1 MTSKMTPDMII
12 VNGKGIT
19 FDDTQP
25 HATALAI
32 KDGIIISVGETADI
46 RALADTST
54 RVIDAAQ
61 NTILPGFIDSHVHL
75 FGGSAELDY
84 LDLYGV
90 KGIDSLT
97 EKVRAWQQTCPDDPI
112 VFAIQADY
120 NIIASGKQTT
130 RQDLDKVLPDRPF
143 AMFAADHHT
152 IWANTKALEM
162 AGILNGGEVDKGA
175 EIVMAADGKAA
186 GELREPGAYA
196 PVLKLTRYGG
206 RDMIGLVT
214 GRNPDP
220 AATMQERQ
228 LDADAIARG
237 FKHCASHGIT
247 GLHNMDGNI
256 YTLELLKELEQ
267 RGDLLCRT
275 EVPFHFKSFDTLDR
289 FAEAETMRRDFSG
302 DWVWCNR
309 VKMFVDGVVESS
321 TALMLDKYPNHD
333 TVGDAVFDEALF
345 KEACVKADAM
355 GLQISV
361 HAIGDRAIRQTLD
374 AYELAQNKNGKRD
387 SRHRI
392 EHIEVL
398 HPDDLPRFSELGVV
412 ASIQPGHAPFGV
424 YFSPE
429 TVERMLHPHQIPTAY
444 AWQDIRNTGTKV
456 IFSTDWPVIP
466 VDVMPNIKSAV
477 SPQQMPA
484 PWRDQRQ
491 SLMDTLESY
500 TAGNA
505 WVEFNENKKGR
516 LKAGM
521 MADIVV
527 MSHDLTAMEPEN
539 LDQARA
545 QTTICGGKIT
555 YQA

>member
-1 MTSKMTPDMII
+1 MTADMII
-12 VNGKGIT
+12 LNGEVIT
-19 FDDTQP
+19 CDDTQSN
-25 HATALAI
+25 ASANALAI
-32 KDGIIISVGETADI
+32 KDGHILSVGETDDI
-46 RALADTST
+46 RAMAGAST
-54 RVIDAAQ
+54 KVIDAAGH
-61 NTILPGFIDSHVHL
+61 TVLPGFIDSHVHL

-90 KGIDSLT
+90 KGIDQLT
-97 EKVRAWQQTCPDDPI
+97 DKVREWEKSCPDDNI

-130 RQDLDKVLPDRPF
+130 RQDLDKVLPDRAF

-175 EIVMAADGKAA
+175 EIVMGADDKAA

-196 PVLKLTRYGG
+196 PVLRLTRYGG

-214 GRNPDP
+214 GRNPEP
-220 AATMQERQ
+220 AANDAERR
-228 LDADAIARG
+228 LDTDAIARG
-237 FKHCASHGIT
+237 LKHCASHGIT

-256 YTLELLKELEQ
+256 YTLELLKELEK

-275 EVPFHFKSFDTLDR
+275 EVPFHFKSFDALDR
-289 FAEAETMRRDFSG
+289 FEEAEAMRRDFTG
-302 DWVWCNR
+302 EWVWCNR

-321 TALMLDKYPNHD
+321 TALMLDKYPGLE
-333 TVGDAVFDEALF
+333 TIGDAVFEENHF
-345 KEACVKADAM
+345 KDACVKADAM
-355 GLQISV
+355 QFQISV

-374 AYELAQNKNGKRD
+374 GYELARQQNGKRD

-398 HPDDLPRFSELGVV
+398 HPDDLPRFAELDVV
-412 ASIQPGHAPFGV
+412 ASIQPGHAPWGA
-424 YFSPE
+424 YFSEE
-429 TVERMLHPHQIPTAY
+429 TVTRMLHPHQIPLAY
-444 AWQDIRNTGTKV
+444 AWQDIRDTGTKV

-477 SPQQMPA
+477 APRRLSP

-505 WVEFNENKKGR
+505 WVEFNEDKKGK

-527 MSHDLTAMEPEN
+527 MSHDLKTVNPDE

-555 YQA
+555 YEA

>member
-1 MTSKMTPDMII
+1 MTADMII
-12 VNGKGIT
+12 LNGEVIT
-19 FDDTQP
+19 CDDTQSN
-25 HATALAI
+25 ASANANALAI
-32 KDGIIISVGETADI
+32 KDGHILSVGETDDI
-46 RALADTST
+46 RAMAGAST
-54 RVIDAAQ
+54 KVIDAAGH
-61 NTILPGFIDSHVHL
+61 TVLPGFIDSHVHL

-90 KGIDSLT
+90 KGIDQLT
-97 EKVRAWQQTCPDDPI
+97 DKVREWEKSCPDDNI

-130 RQDLDKVLPDRPF
+130 RQDLDKVLPDRAF

-175 EIVMAADGKAA
+175 EIVMGADGKAA

-196 PVLKLTRYGG
+196 PVLRLTRYGG

-214 GRNPDP
+214 GRNPEP
-220 AATMQERQ
+220 AANDAERR
-228 LDADAIARG
+228 LDTDAIARG
-237 FKHCASHGIT
+237 LKHCASHGIT

-256 YTLELLKELEQ
+256 YTLELLKELEK

-275 EVPFHFKSFDTLDR
+275 EVPFHFKSFDALDR
-289 FAEAETMRRDFSG
+289 FEEAEAMRRDFTG
-302 DWVWCNR
+302 EWVWCNR

-321 TALMLDKYPNHD
+321 TALMLDKYPGLE
-333 TVGDAVFDEALF
+333 TIGDAVFEENHF
-345 KEACVKADAM
+345 KDACVKADAM
-355 GLQISV
+355 QFQISV

-374 AYELAQNKNGKRD
+374 GYELARQQNGKRD

-398 HPDDLPRFSELGVV
+398 HPDDLPRFAELGVV
-412 ASIQPGHAPFGV
+412 ASIQPGHAPWGA
-424 YFSPE
+424 YFSEE
-429 TVERMLHPHQIPTAY
+429 TVTRMLHPHQIPLAY
-444 AWQDIRNTGTKV
+444 AWQDIRDTGTKV

-477 SPQQMPA
+477 APRRLSP

-505 WVEFNENKKGR
+505 WVEFNEDKKGK

-527 MSHDLTAMEPEN
+527 MSHDLKTVNPDE

-555 YQA
+555 YEA

>member
-1 MTSKMTPDMII
+1 MTADMII
-12 VNGKGIT
+12 LNGEVVT
-19 FDDTQP
+19 CDDNQP
-25 HATALAI
+25 NASALAI
-32 KDGIIISVGETADI
+32 KDGHILSIGETDDI
-46 RALADTST
+46 RAMAGANTQ
-54 RVIDAAQ
+54 VIDAAEH
-61 NTILPGFIDSHVHL
+61 TVLPGFIDSHVHL

-90 KGIDSLT
+90 KGIDQLT
-97 EKVRAWQQTCPDDPI
+97 NKVREWEKSCPDDEI

-130 RQDLDKVLPDRPF
+130 RQDLDKVLPDRAF

-162 AGILNGGEVDKGA
+162 AGILNGGDVDKGA
-175 EIVMAADGKAA
+175 EIVMGADGKAA

-196 PVLKLTRYGG
+196 PVLRLTRYGG

-214 GRNPDP
+214 GRNPEP
-220 AATMQERQ
+220 AANDTERR

-237 FKHCASHGIT
+237 LKHCASHGIT

-256 YTLELLKELEQ
+256 YTLELLKQLEG

-289 FAEAETMRRDFSG
+289 FEEAETMRREFTG

-321 TALMLDKYPNHD
+321 TALMLDKYPGLE
-333 TVGDAVFDEALF
+333 TCGDAVFEEHHF
-345 KEACVKADAM
+345 KDACVKADAM
-355 GLQISV
+355 QFQISV

-374 AYELAQNKNGKRD
+374 GYELAQQQNGKRD

-398 HPDDLPRFSELGVV
+398 HPDDLPRFTELGVV
-412 ASIQPGHAPFGV
+412 ASIQPGHAPWGV
-424 YFSPE
+424 YFSEE
-429 TVERMLHPHQIPTAY
+429 TVTRMLHPHQIPLAY
-444 AWQDIRNTGTKV
+444 AWQDIRESGAKV

-477 SPQQMPA
+477 APRRLSP

-491 SLMDTLESY
+491 SLMNTLKSY
-500 TAGNA
+500 TADNA
-505 WVEFNENKKGR
+505 WVEFNENRKGK
-516 LKAGM
+516 LTAGM

-527 MSHDLTAMEPEN
+527 MSHDLTTMNPDE

-545 QTTICGGKIT
+545 KTTICGGKIT

>member
-1 MTSKMTPDMII
+1 MTADMII
-12 VNGKGIT
+12 LNGEVIT
-19 FDDTQP
+19 CDDTQSN
-25 HATALAI
+25 ASANALAI
-32 KDGIIISVGETADI
+32 KDGHILSVGETDDI
-46 RALADTST
+46 RAMAGAST
-54 RVIDAAQ
+54 KVIDAAGH
-61 NTILPGFIDSHVHL
+61 TVLPGFIDSHVHL

-90 KGIDSLT
+90 KGIDQLID
-97 EKVRAWQQTCPDDPI
+97 KVREWEKSCPDDNI

-130 RQDLDKVLPDRPF
+130 RQDLDKVLPDRAF

-175 EIVMAADGKAA
+175 EIVMGADGKAA

-196 PVLKLTRYGG
+196 PVLRLTRYGG

-214 GRNPDP
+214 GRNPEP
-220 AATMQERQ
+220 AANDAERR
-228 LDADAIARG
+228 LDTDAIARG
-237 FKHCASHGIT
+237 LKHCASHGIT

-256 YTLELLKELEQ
+256 YTLELLKELEK

-275 EVPFHFKSFDTLDR
+275 EVPFHFKSFDALDR
-289 FAEAETMRRDFSG
+289 FEEAEAMRRDFTG
-302 DWVWCNR
+302 EWVWCNR

-321 TALMLDKYPNHD
+321 TALMLDKYPGLE
-333 TVGDAVFDEALF
+333 TIGDAVFEENHF
-345 KEACVKADAM
+345 KDACVKADAM
-355 GLQISV
+355 QFQISV

-374 AYELAQNKNGKRD
+374 GYELARQQNGKRD

-398 HPDDLPRFSELGVV
+398 HPDDLPRFAELGVV
-412 ASIQPGHAPFGV
+412 ASIQPGHAPWGA
-424 YFSPE
+424 YFSEE
-429 TVERMLHPHQIPTAY
+429 TVTRMLHPHQIPLAY
-444 AWQDIRNTGTKV
+444 AWQDIRDTGTKV

-477 SPQQMPA
+477 APRRLSP

-505 WVEFNENKKGR
+505 WVEFNEDKKGK

-527 MSHDLTAMEPEN
+527 MSYDLKTVNPDE

-555 YQA
+555 YEA

>member
-1 MTSKMTPDMII
+1 MTADMII
-12 VNGKGIT
+12 LNGEVIT
-19 FDDTQP
+19 CDDTQSN
-25 HATALAI
+25 ASANALAI
-32 KDGIIISVGETADI
+32 KDGHILSVGETDDI
-46 RALADTST
+46 RAMAGAST
-54 RVIDAAQ
+54 KVIDAAGH
-61 NTILPGFIDSHVHL
+61 TVLPGFIDSHVHL

-90 KGIDSLT
+90 KGIDQLT
-97 EKVRAWQQTCPDDPI
+97 DKVREWEKSCPDDNI

-130 RQDLDKVLPDRPF
+130 RQDLDKVLPDRAF

-175 EIVMAADGKAA
+175 EIVMGADGKAA

-196 PVLKLTRYGG
+196 PVLRLTRYGG

-214 GRNPDP
+214 GRNPEP
-220 AATMQERQ
+220 AANDAERR
-228 LDADAIARG
+228 LDTDAIARG
-237 FKHCASHGIT
+237 LKHCASHGIT

-256 YTLELLKELEQ
+256 YTLELLKELEK

-275 EVPFHFKSFDTLDR
+275 EVPFHFKSFDALDR
-289 FAEAETMRRDFSG
+289 FEEAEAMRRDFTG
-302 DWVWCNR
+302 EWVWCNR

-321 TALMLDKYPNHD
+321 TALMLDKYPGLE
-333 TVGDAVFDEALF
+333 TIGDAVFEENHF
-345 KEACVKADAM
+345 KDACVKADAM
-355 GLQISV
+355 QFQISV

-374 AYELAQNKNGKRD
+374 GYELARQQNGKRD

-398 HPDDLPRFSELGVV
+398 HPDDLPRFAELGVV
-412 ASIQPGHAPFGV
+412 ASIQPGHAPWGA
-424 YFSPE
+424 YFSEE
-429 TVERMLHPHQIPTAY
+429 TVTRMLHPHQIPLAY
-444 AWQDIRNTGTKV
+444 AWQDIRDTGTKV

-477 SPQQMPA
+477 APRRLSP

-505 WVEFNENKKGR
+505 WVEFNEDKKGK

-527 MSHDLTAMEPEN
+527 MSHDLKTVNPDE

-555 YQA
+555 YEA

>member
-1 MTSKMTPDMII
+1 MTADMII
-12 VNGKGIT
+12 LNGEVIT
-19 FDDTQP
+19 CDDTQSN
-25 HATALAI
+25 ASANANALAI
-32 KDGIIISVGETADI
+32 KDGHILSVGETDDI
-46 RALADTST
+46 RAMAGAST
-54 RVIDAAQ
+54 KVIDAAGH
-61 NTILPGFIDSHVHL
+61 TVLPGFIDSHVHL

-90 KGIDSLT
+90 KGIDQLT
-97 EKVRAWQQTCPDDPI
+97 DKVREWEKSCPDDNI

-130 RQDLDKVLPDRPF
+130 RQDLDKVLPDRAF

-175 EIVMAADGKAA
+175 EIVMGADDKAA

-196 PVLKLTRYGG
+196 PVLRLTRYGG

-214 GRNPDP
+214 GRNPEP
-220 AATMQERQ
+220 AANDAERR
-228 LDADAIARG
+228 LDTDAIARG
-237 FKHCASHGIT
+237 LKHCASHGIT

-256 YTLELLKELEQ
+256 YTLELLKELEK

-275 EVPFHFKSFDTLDR
+275 EVPFHFKSFDALDR
-289 FAEAETMRRDFSG
+289 FEEAEAMRRDFTG
-302 DWVWCNR
+302 EWVWCNR

-321 TALMLDKYPNHD
+321 TALMLDKYPGLE
-333 TVGDAVFDEALF
+333 TIGDAVFEENHF
-345 KEACVKADAM
+345 KDACVKADAM
-355 GLQISV
+355 QFQISV

-374 AYELAQNKNGKRD
+374 GYELARQQNGKRD

-398 HPDDLPRFSELGVV
+398 HPDDLPRFAELDVV
-412 ASIQPGHAPFGV
+412 ASIQPGHAPWGA
-424 YFSPE
+424 YFSEE
-429 TVERMLHPHQIPTAY
+429 TVTRMLHPHQIPLAY
-444 AWQDIRNTGTKV
+444 AWQDIRDTGTKV

-477 SPQQMPA
+477 APRRLSP

-505 WVEFNENKKGR
+505 WVEFNEDKKGK

-527 MSHDLTAMEPEN
+527 MSHDLKTVNPDE

-555 YQA
+555 YEA

>member
-1 MTSKMTPDMII
+1 MTADMII
-12 VNGKGIT
+12 LNGEVIT
-19 FDDTQP
+19 CDDTQSN
-25 HATALAI
+25 ASANALAI
-32 KDGIIISVGETADI
+32 KDGHILSVGETDDI
-46 RALADTST
+46 RAMAGAST
-54 RVIDAAQ
+54 KVIDAAGH
-61 NTILPGFIDSHVHL
+61 TVLPGFIDSHVHL

-90 KGIDSLT
+90 KGIDQLT
-97 EKVRAWQQTCPDDPI
+97 DKVREWEKSCPDDNI

-130 RQDLDKVLPDRPF
+130 RQDLDKVLPDRAF

-175 EIVMAADGKAA
+175 EIVMGADGKAA

-196 PVLKLTRYGG
+196 PVLRLTRYGG

-214 GRNPDP
+214 GRNPEP
-220 AATMQERQ
+220 AANDAERR
-228 LDADAIARG
+228 LDTDAIARG
-237 FKHCASHGIT
+237 LKHCASHGIT

-256 YTLELLKELEQ
+256 YTLELLKELEK

-275 EVPFHFKSFDTLDR
+275 EVPFHFKSFDALDR
-289 FAEAETMRRDFSG
+289 FEEAEAMRRDFTG
-302 DWVWCNR
+302 EWVWCNR

-321 TALMLDKYPNHD
+321 TALMLDKYPGLE
-333 TVGDAVFDEALF
+333 TIGDAVFEENHF
-345 KEACVKADAM
+345 KDACVKADAM
-355 GLQISV
+355 QFQISV

-374 AYELAQNKNGKRD
+374 GYELARQQNGKRD

-398 HPDDLPRFSELGVV
+398 HPDDLPRFAELGVV
-412 ASIQPGHAPFGV
+412 ASIQPGHAPWGA
-424 YFSPE
+424 YFSEE
-429 TVERMLHPHQIPTAY
+429 TVTRMLHPHQIPLAY
-444 AWQDIRNTGTKV
+444 AWQDIRDTGTKV

-477 SPQQMPA
+477 APRRLSP

-505 WVEFNENKKGR
+505 WVEFNEDKKGR

-527 MSHDLTAMEPEN
+527 MSHDLKTMNPDE

-555 YQA
+555 YEA

>member
-1 MTSKMTPDMII
+1 MTADMII
-12 VNGKGIT
+12 INGNFIT
-19 FDDTQP
+19 FADENPNTN
-25 HATALAI
+25 ACAI
-32 KDGIIISVGETADI
+32 KDGHILAVGKTADM
-46 RALADTST
+46 RDLADMNTQI
-54 RVIDAAQ
+54 IDAGEHSV
-61 NTILPGFIDSHVHL
+61 LPGFIDSHVHL

-90 KGIDSLT
+90 KGIDNLT
-97 EKVRAWQQTCPDDPI
+97 DRVRQWEKSCSDDAM
-112 VFAIQADY
+112 VFAVQADY

-130 RQDLDKVLPDRPF
+130 RHDLDKVLPDRPF

-162 AGILNGGEVDKGA
+162 AGILNGGIVDKGA
-175 EIVMAADGKAA
+175 EIVMGADGKAA

-196 PVLKLTRYGG
+196 PVLRLTRYGG

-220 AATMQERQ
+220 AANATERRN
-228 LDADAIARG
+228 DADAIARG

-275 EVPFHFKSFDTLDR
+275 EVPFHFKNFDELDR
-289 FAEAETMRRDFSG
+289 FEEAATMRRDFTG

-321 TALMLDKYPNHD
+321 TALMLDKYPGLD
-333 TVGDAVFDEALF
+333 TIGDAVFEEDHF
-345 KEACVKADAM
+345 KAACVKADAM
-355 GLQISV
+355 QFQISV

-374 AYELAQNKNGKRD
+374 GYALAQQTNGKRD

-398 HPDDLPRFSELGVV
+398 HPDDLPRFAELGVV
-412 ASIQPGHAPFGV
+412 ASIQPGHAPWGV
-424 YFSPE
+424 YFSE
-429 TVERMLHPHQIPTAY
+429 ESVSRMLHPHQIPLAY
-444 AWQDIRNTGTKV
+444 AWQDIRQSGARV

-477 SPQQMPA
+477 APRRLSP
-484 PWRDQRQ
+484 PWRDQTQ

-500 TAGNA
+500 TSGNA
-505 WVEFNENKKGR
+505 WVEFNEDKKGK
-516 LKAGM
+516 LSPGM

-527 MSHDLTAMEPEN
+527 MSHDLTTMNPDE
-539 LDQARA
+539 LDQSKA

>member
-1 MTSKMTPDMII
+1 MTADMII
-12 VNGKGIT
+12 LNGEVIT
-19 FDDTQP
+19 CDDTQSN
-25 HATALAI
+25 ASANALAI
-32 KDGIIISVGETADI
+32 KDGHILSVGETDDI
-46 RALADTST
+46 RAMAGAST
-54 RVIDAAQ
+54 KVIDAAGH
-61 NTILPGFIDSHVHL
+61 TVLPGFIDSHVHL

-90 KGIDSLT
+90 KGIDQLT
-97 EKVRAWQQTCPDDPI
+97 DKVREWEKSCPDDNI

-130 RQDLDKVLPDRPF
+130 RQDLDKVLPDRAF

-175 EIVMAADGKAA
+175 EIVMGADDKAA

-196 PVLKLTRYGG
+196 PVLRLTRYGG

-214 GRNPDP
+214 GRNPEP
-220 AATMQERQ
+220 AANDAERR
-228 LDADAIARG
+228 LDTDAIARG
-237 FKHCASHGIT
+237 LKHCASHGIT

-256 YTLELLKELEQ
+256 YTLELLKELEK

-275 EVPFHFKSFDTLDR
+275 EVPFHFKSFDALDR
-289 FAEAETMRRDFSG
+289 FEEAEAMRRDFTG
-302 DWVWCNR
+302 EWVWCNR

-321 TALMLDKYPNHD
+321 TALMLDKYPGLE
-333 TVGDAVFDEALF
+333 TIGDAVFEENHF
-345 KEACVKADAM
+345 KDACVKADAM
-355 GLQISV
+355 QFQISV

-374 AYELAQNKNGKRD
+374 GYELARQQNGKRD

-398 HPDDLPRFSELGVV
+398 HPDDLPRFAELGVV
-412 ASIQPGHAPFGV
+412 ASIQPGHAPWGA
-424 YFSPE
+424 YFSEE
-429 TVERMLHPHQIPTAY
+429 TVTRMLHPHQIPLAY
-444 AWQDIRNTGTKV
+444 AWQDIRDTGTKV

-477 SPQQMPA
+477 APRRLSP

-505 WVEFNENKKGR
+505 WVEFNEDKKGK

-527 MSHDLTAMEPEN
+527 MSHDLKTVNPDE

-555 YQA
+555 YEA

>member
-1 MTSKMTPDMII
+1 MTADMII
-12 VNGKGIT
+12 LNGEVVT
-19 FDDTQP
+19 CDDNQP
-25 HATALAI
+25 NASALAI
-32 KDGIIISVGETADI
+32 KDGHILSIGETDDI
-46 RALADTST
+46 RAMAGANTQ
-54 RVIDAAQ
+54 VIDAAEH
-61 NTILPGFIDSHVHL
+61 TVLPGFIDSHVHL

-90 KGIDSLT
+90 KGIDQLT
-97 EKVRAWQQTCPDDPI
+97 NKVREWGKNCPDDEI

-130 RQDLDKVLPDRPF
+130 RQDLDKVLPDRAF

-162 AGILNGGEVDKGA
+162 AGILNGGDVDKGA
-175 EIVMAADGKAA
+175 EIVMGADGKAA

-196 PVLKLTRYGG
+196 PVLRLTRYGG

-214 GRNPDP
+214 GRNPEP
-220 AATMQERQ
+220 AANDTERR

-237 FKHCASHGIT
+237 LKHCASHGIT

-256 YTLELLKELEQ
+256 YTLELLKELEG

-289 FAEAETMRRDFSG
+289 FEEAVTMRREFTG

-321 TALMLDKYPNHD
+321 TALMLDKYPGLE
-333 TVGDAVFDEALF
+333 TCGDAVFEEHHF
-345 KEACVKADAM
+345 KDACVKADAM
-355 GLQISV
+355 QFQISV

-374 AYELAQNKNGKRD
+374 GYELAQQQNGKRD

-398 HPDDLPRFSELGVV
+398 HPDDLPRFTELGVV
-412 ASIQPGHAPFGV
+412 ASIQPGHAPWGV
-424 YFSPE
+424 YFSEE
-429 TVERMLHPHQIPTAY
+429 TVTRMLHPHQIPLAY
-444 AWQDIRNTGTKV
+444 AWQDIRASGAKV

-477 SPQQMPA
+477 APRRLSP

-491 SLMDTLESY
+491 SLMNTLKSY
-500 TAGNA
+500 TADNA
-505 WVEFNENKKGR
+505 WVEFNENRKGK
-516 LKAGM
+516 LTAGM

-527 MSHDLTAMEPEN
+527 MSHDLTTMNPDE

-545 QTTICGGKIT
+545 KTTICGGKIT